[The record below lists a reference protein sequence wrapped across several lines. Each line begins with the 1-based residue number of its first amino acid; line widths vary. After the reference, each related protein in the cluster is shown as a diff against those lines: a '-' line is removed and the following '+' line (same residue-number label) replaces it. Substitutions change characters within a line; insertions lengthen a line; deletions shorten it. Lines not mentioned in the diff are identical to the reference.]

1 MALWGRFYLGH
12 FYLGS
17 FYIDNLMATV
27 NCIQTTIIQLE
38 TMRRLCH
45 RMLYAELLR

>member
-1 MALWGRFYLGH
+1 MALWGH
-12 FYLGS
+12 FYLGRL
-17 FYIDNLMATV
+17 YINNLMETV
-27 NCIQTTIIQLE
+27 NCIQTAIIQLE